1 MMIKLKKISINDI
14 QLSTRKSWGNC
25 KPGNKIHK
33 SIKDYNRKD
42 KSWMKED

>member
-1 MMIKLKKISINDI
+1 MMIELKKISINDI

-25 KPGNKIHK
+25 KPMTKVFK
-33 SIKDYNRKD
+33 SKHEYNRKD